1 MAQEILFY
9 SAFGLYCLN
18 VLVGIIAQLRFF
30 HFGKAHHVL
39 YFIVFVSAIGATIF
53 SFHPALL
60 LTLAALALMPKSR
73 PWTWKHPIC
82 AALGLLGYLLALRDH
97 F

>member
-18 VLVGIIAQLRFF
+18 GLVGIIAQLRLF
-30 HFGKAHHVL
+30 HFGSAHHVL
-39 YFIVFVSAIGATIF
+39 YFIVFASAIGATIF

-60 LTLAALALMPKSR
+60 LTIAALTLMPKSR
-73 PWTWKHPIC
+73 PWTWKHPIS
-82 AALGLLGYLLALRDH
+82 AALGLLGYLLALIDH